1 MALSVPWRL
10 IMRENAPVIERTRTS
25 GRSVEINKVLRNTY
39 LLLSATFLFSA
50 AMATVS
56 TLLYMPPMTYLIC
69 IGLSF
74 AIIWFVLPK
83 TANSANGIF
92 VVFAITGLMGFG
104 IGPLL
109 NQYLAMS
116 NGSQIVGTA
125 LGGTGLIFF
134 ALSGYALTTKK
145 DFSFMGGFL
154 LVGLLVAIAASLAN
168 IFLQISGLSLAIS
181 SAIIMIMSGFILY
194 DTSQMIHK
202 PESSNYI
209 LMTVSLFLNIF
220 NIFISLLH
228 ILGFSSDD

>member
-1 MALSVPWRL
+1 
-10 IMRENAPVIERTRTS
+10 MRQNTPVIERARGQS
-25 GRSVEINKVLRNTY
+25 IEINKVLKNTY

-50 AMATVS
+50 GMATLS
-56 TLLYMPPMTYLIC
+56 TFLNMPPMTYLIC

-74 AIIWFVLPK
+74 ALIWFVLPR
-83 TANSANGIF
+83 TANSANGVL

-125 LGGTGLIFF
+125 LGGTGTIFF
-134 ALSGYALTTKK
+134 ALSGYALMTKK

-154 LVGLLVAIAASLAN
+154 LVGLMIAIVASLAN
-168 IFLQISGLSLAIS
+168 IFLQISGFSLAIS
-181 SAIIMIMSGFILY
+181 SVIIMIMSGFILY
-194 DTSQMIHK
+194 DTSRMIHK
-202 PESSNYI
+202 PESANYI

>member
-1 MALSVPWRL
+1 
-10 IMRENAPVIERTRTS
+10 MRQNAPVIERTRTS
-25 GRSVEINKVLRNTY
+25 GQSIEINKVLKNTY

-56 TLLYMPPMTYLIC
+56 TYLYMPPMTYLIC

-74 AIIWFVLPK
+74 AIIWFVLPR
-83 TANSANGIF
+83 TANSGSGVL

-125 LGGTGLIFF
+125 LGGTGVIFF
-134 ALSGYALTTKK
+134 ALSGYALMTKK

-154 LVGLLVAIAASLAN
+154 LVGLMIAIVASLAN
-168 IFLQISGLSLAIS
+168 IFLHISGLSLAIS
-181 SAIIMIMSGFILY
+181 SVVIMIMSGFILY

-202 PESSNYI
+202 PESANYI

>member
-1 MALSVPWRL
+1 
-10 IMRENAPVIERTRTS
+10 MRENSPVIERTRS
-25 GRSVEINKVLRNTY
+25 RGHSIEINKVLRNTY

-56 TLLYMPPMTYLIC
+56 TFLYMPPMTYLIC

-83 TANSANGIF
+83 TANSASGIL

-125 LGGTGLIFF
+125 LGGTGIIFF
-134 ALSGYALTTKK
+134 TLSGYALMTKK

-168 IFLQISGLSLAIS
+168 LFLQISGLSLAIS
-181 SAIIMIMSGFILY
+181 SAIIMIMSGFILH

-202 PESSNYI
+202 PESSNYV

-220 NIFISLLH
+220 NIFISLMH

>member
-1 MALSVPWRL
+1 
-10 IMRENAPVIERTRTS
+10 MREHSPVIERTRTS
-25 GRSVEINKVLRNTY
+25 DRSVEINKVLRNTY
-39 LLLSATFLFSA
+39 LLLSVTFLFSA

-56 TLLYMPPMTYLIC
+56 TFLYMPPMTYLIC

-83 TANSANGIF
+83 TANSASGIF

-134 ALSGYALTTKK
+134 ALSAYALTTKK

-154 LVGLLVAIAASLAN
+154 LVGLMVAIAASLAN

-228 ILGFSSDD
+228 ILGFASDD

>member
-1 MALSVPWRL
+1 
-10 IMRENAPVIERTRTS
+10 MRDNAPVIERSRGQST
-25 GRSVEINKVLRNTY
+25 EINKVLKNTY
-39 LLLSATFLFSA
+39 MLLSATFIFSA
-50 AMATVS
+50 FMATIS
-56 TLLYMPPMTYLIC
+56 TMLYMPPMTYLVC

-83 TANSANGIF
+83 TANSAAGLP

-104 IGPLL
+104 IGPIL

-125 LGGTGLIFF
+125 LGGTGIIFF
-134 ALSGYALTTKK
+134 SLSAYAMTTKK

-154 LVGLLVAIAASLAN
+154 LVGLMVAIVASLAN

-181 SAIIMIMSGFILY
+181 SVIILIMSGFILY
-194 DTSQMIHK
+194 DTSQMIHR

-220 NIFISLLH
+220 NIFISLLQ
-228 ILGFSSDD
+228 ILGFSNDD